1 MFININDYK
10 LFVIW
15 NVITIYSAM
24 LPGVQETNSSSM
36 NHIQPISIHKKLEEN
51 IRRHFWLRL
60 CLQNLVYWL
69 NMTVGAVS
77 KYQYNA
83 LNVSCILLKG
93 NAWKYIVLAPDNV
106 VEFRANINILSSKSY
121 CIPLAKINLVCNKN
135 NNYTTSTKYFGRNKF
150 KDALFTHDLIFR
162 EPNNHTTI
170 SICMDIHTERYTDAK
185 TNVYSER
192 GFN

>member
-1 MFININDYK
+1 MH
-10 LFVIW
+10 
-15 NVITIYSAM
+15 ITERKCVKIYCFE
-24 LPGVQETNSSSM
+24 P
-36 NHIQPISIHKKLEEN
+36 
-51 IRRHFWLRL
+51 
-60 CLQNLVYWL
+60 
-69 NMTVGAVS
+69 
-77 KYQYNA
+77 
-83 LNVSCILLKG
+83 
-93 NAWKYIVLAPDNV
+93 PDTL

-192 GFN
+192 EDSISNLSTNGSFEVIKQYNTNDSSK

>member
-1 MFININDYK
+1 M
-10 LFVIW
+10 
-15 NVITIYSAM
+15 
-24 LPGVQETNSSSM
+24 
-36 NHIQPISIHKKLEEN
+36 ISEN
-51 IRRHFWLRL
+51 IAHVDFDISS
-60 CLQNLVYWL
+60 
-69 NMTVGAVS
+69 G
-77 KYQYNA
+77 
-83 LNVSCILLKG
+83 
-93 NAWKYIVLAPDNV
+93 KYIVLAPRHLR
-106 VEFRANINILSSKSY
+106 EFCANINILSSNSY